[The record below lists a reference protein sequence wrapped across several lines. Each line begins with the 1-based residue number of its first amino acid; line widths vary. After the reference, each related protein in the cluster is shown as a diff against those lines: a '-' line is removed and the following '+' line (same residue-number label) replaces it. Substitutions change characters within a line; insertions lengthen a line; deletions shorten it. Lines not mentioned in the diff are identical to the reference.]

1 MTSFSPRPNRLTHA
15 LRFSLLCLL
24 PGTALAQQSVDT
36 TPKTL
41 DSIQV
46 TGTRIKKAELET
58 QVPVQVLT
66 REAIERT
73 GYSSVADVVQHLT
86 ASGASLSTKLNS
98 SGNFGFPPDG
108 GGVGAGAATVDLR
121 HLGPKRV
128 LVLVDGIR
136 WVNESSGSGVGSSV
150 DLNTIPLAIVDRIE
164 VLEDGASSIYGSDAI
179 AGVVNI
185 ITRKG
190 ADGGHV
196 EVQHGDYNLKGG
208 DTSSI
213 DLSFGGSSD
222 RAQWIVGASWFKQKE
237 IGSSEYKWATEPVPG
252 TGLANG
258 SSATPGGRTVFAPP
272 DGNNTYG
279 GLCPLGRDANDNPI
293 PGSATCNITLP
304 NGASFGGAAGFP
316 GDFIPFGTAN
326 RYNFAPNNLLLT
338 PNERKSVF
346 GQVRFEF
353 NANVSGWLRGLYS
366 ERESAN
372 QAAPEPIFLGT
383 DAGVYNDWAET
394 RLVISAN
401 NPYNPFGFDLTTM
414 GANPNLFL
422 LGRRPVEGGP
432 RRYEQD
438 VKTWYAAGGLD
449 GVFEVNQRTWNWD
462 INVMSS
468 ESKATQTNTG
478 SYNIKHINQAL
489 GDPAACAAIAG
500 CVPLNLFGGPGTIT
514 PEMLAWISPI
524 VRDRSK
530 NTLSLGSANIT
541 GELFDIWAGPLSFAA
556 GAEWRRYKGEYHPD
570 PITVAGEYNG
580 VPSGVTIGSYSVKEA
595 YVEFDVPLAREGF
608 WGKSLDLSIAGR
620 YSDYSTFGGT
630 GTGKIG
636 LRWQPAD
643 ELLLRMSFAQ
653 GFRAPSIGE
662 LYGTLSRFDATIVDP
677 CNNAASTT
685 PKCAADGVPPGYE
698 QANPQISVVTSGN
711 RDLEPEES
719 RSFMAGAVWSPS
731 WAEDSS
737 WASRL
742 DLGVTFYRH
751 TIDKAIQAPDAQA
764 IMDRCI
770 DTRDATACA
779 SYTRNDRG
787 QIIRFEDILANLGTI
802 NTSGWDFSAHW
813 LLPETGWGQLGFDWK
828 ATWVTRYELVNESGQ
843 AEPKGPGIEVNDSSI
858 PEWSSTLATNWDY
871 RNWNV
876 NWTMRYIDRLRESC
890 AGANGFA
897 ICTDSAADQ
906 HWLGA
911 TTYHDA
917 QVSWRTDAW
926 MKGVKVSVG
935 VNNVF
940 DKNPPICLSC
950 TLNGYDPGTYDL
962 PGRYTYARLSMD
974 F

>member
-1 MTSFSPRPNRLTHA
+1 M
-15 LRFSLLCLL
+15 
-24 PGTALAQQSVDT
+24 
-36 TPKTL
+36 
-41 DSIQV
+41 
-46 TGTRIKKAELET
+46 
-58 QVPVQVLT
+58 
-66 REAIERT
+66 
-73 GYSSVADVVQHLT
+73 VQHLT

-185 ITRKG
+185 ITKKG
-190 ADGGHV
+190 AEGGHV
-196 EVQHGDYNLKGG
+196 EVQYGDYNLKGG

-213 DLSFGGSSD
+213 DLSFGGSSE

-237 IGSSEYKWATEPVPG
+237 ISSREYEWATVPVPG

-258 SSATPGGRTVFAPP
+258 SSATPQGRLVFADPS
-272 DGNNTYG
+272 GNTY
-279 GLCPLGRDANDNPI
+279 
-293 PGSATCNITLP
+293 NITSNSGVTNP
-304 NGASFGGAAGFP
+304 VFDPSQTGCTRTDDYHCFT
-316 GDFIPFGTAN
+316 TAD

-353 NANVSGWLRGLYS
+353 TPNISGWFRGLYS

-372 QAAPEPIFLGT
+372 QAAPEPFFLGT
-383 DAGVYNDWAET
+383 DAGVYNEWAET
-394 RLVISAN
+394 KLVISAN

-422 LGRRPVEGGP
+422 IGRRPVEGGP

-462 INVMSS
+462 VNVMSS

-685 PKCAADGVPPGYE
+685 PKCVADGVPPGYE

-711 RDLEPEES
+711 RELEPEES

-737 WASRL
+737 WASKL

-770 DTRDATACA
+770 DSRDATACA

-787 QIIRFEDILANLGTI
+787 QIVRFEDILANLGTI
-802 NTSGWDFSAHW
+802 NTSGWDFNAHW

-828 ATWVTRYELVNESGQ
+828 ATWVTRYELINESGQ
-843 AEPKGPGIEVNDSSI
+843 AEPKGPGIEVSDSSI
-858 PEWSSTLATNWDY
+858 PEWSSTLTTNWDFH
-871 RNWNV
+871 NWNV

-897 ICTDSAADQ
+897 ICTDSVADQ

-917 QVSWRTDAW
+917 QISWRTDAW

-962 PGRYTYARLSMD
+962 PGRYTYAKLSMD

>member
-1 MTSFSPRPNRLTHA
+1 MNHRNSRRAMRVGMLPAGIAIA
-15 LRFSLLCLL
+15 LIPAFASAQKATTEAS
-24 PGTALAQQSVDT
+24 GTT
-36 TPKTL
+36 TL
-41 DSIQV
+41 DRLEV
-46 TGTRIKKAELET
+46 TGSRIRGADMET
-58 QVPVQVLT
+58 QQPIIT
-66 REAIERT
+66 IGREDIEKQGFT
-73 GYSSVADVVQHLT
+73 SVADVLQNLT
-86 ASGASLSTKLNS
+86 SAGSPAIARSEALASGENV
-98 SGNFGFPPDG
+98 G
-108 GGVGAGAATVDLR
+108 GYYVDIRNLGATR
-121 HLGPKRV
+121 T
-128 LVLVDGIR
+128 LVLVNGR
-136 WVNESSGSGVGSSV
+136 RLGATTGGYQ
-150 DLNTIPLAIVDRIE
+150 DLSQIPMSAIDRIE
-164 VLEDGASSIYGSDAI
+164 VLKDGASAIYGSDAI

-185 ITRKG
+185 ITKKG

-196 EVQHGDYNLKGG
+196 EVQYGDYNLKGG

-213 DLSFGGSSD
+213 DLSFGGSNE

-237 IGSSEYKWATEPVPG
+237 ISSREYEWATVPVPG

-258 SSATPGGRTVFAPP
+258 SSATPQGRLVFADPS
-272 DGNNTYG
+272 GNTY
-279 GLCPLGRDANDNPI
+279 
-293 PGSATCNITLP
+293 NITSNSGVTNP
-304 NGASFGGAAGFP
+304 VFDPSQTGCTRTDDYHCFT
-316 GDFIPFGTAN
+316 TAD

-353 NANVSGWLRGLYS
+353 TPNVSGWFRGLYS

-372 QAAPEPIFLGT
+372 QAAPEPFFLGT

-394 RLVISAN
+394 KLVISAN

-432 RRYEQD
+432 RRYEQE

-462 INVMSS
+462 VNVMSS

-541 GELFDIWAGPLSFAA
+541 GELFDIWAGPVSFAA

-570 PITVAGEYNG
+570 PITIAGEYNG

-595 YVEFDVPLAREGF
+595 YVELDVPLAREGF

-630 GTGKIG
+630 NTGKIG

-685 PKCAADGVPPGYE
+685 PKCVADGVPPGYE

-711 RDLEPEES
+711 RDLQPEES

-737 WASRL
+737 WASKL

-770 DTRDATACA
+770 DTRDAVACA

-787 QIIRFEDILANLGTI
+787 QIVRFEDILANLGTI
-802 NTSGWDFSAHW
+802 NTSGWDFNAHW

-828 ATWVTRYELVNESGQ
+828 ATWVTRYELINESGQ
-843 AEPKGPGIEVNDSSI
+843 PEPKGPGIEVSDSSI
-858 PEWSSTLATNWDY
+858 PEWSSTLTTNWDF

-897 ICTDSAADQ
+897 ICTDSVADQ

-962 PGRYTYARLSMD
+962 PGRYTYAKLSMD

>member
-1 MTSFSPRPNRLTHA
+1 MTLLPLRPRRLSCA
-15 LRFSLLCLL
+15 VRLSLLCLL
-24 PGTALAQQSVDT
+24 PGAAFAQQAPDS

-58 QVPVQVLT
+58 QVPVQVLS

-185 ITRKG
+185 ITKKG
-190 ADGGHV
+190 AEGGHI
-196 EVQHGDYNLKGG
+196 EVQYGDYNLKGG

-213 DLSFGGSSD
+213 DLSFGGSSE

-237 IGSSEYKWATEPVPG
+237 ISSKEYEWATVPVPG

-258 SSATPGGRTVFAPP
+258 SSATPQGRLVFADPS
-272 DGNNTYG
+272 GNTY
-279 GLCPLGRDANDNPI
+279 
-293 PGSATCNITLP
+293 NITSNTGVTNP
-304 NGASFGGAAGFP
+304 VFDPSQTGCTRTDDYHCFS
-316 GDFIPFGTAN
+316 TAD

-353 NANVSGWLRGLYS
+353 TPNVSGWFRGLYS

-372 QAAPEPIFLGT
+372 QAAPEPFFLGT
-383 DAGVYNDWAET
+383 DAGVYNEWAET
-394 RLVISAN
+394 KLVISAN

-449 GVFEVNQRTWNWD
+449 GIFEVNQRSWNWD

-478 SYNIKHINQAL
+478 SYNVKHINQAL

-570 PITVAGEYNG
+570 PITIAGEYNG
-580 VPSGVTIGSYSVKEA
+580 VPSGVTIGSYSVKEG

-685 PKCAADGVPPGYE
+685 PKCVADGVPPGYE
-698 QANPQISVVTSGN
+698 QANPQISVVTAGN

-737 WASRL
+737 WASKL

-751 TIDKAIQAPDAQA
+751 TIDKAIQAPDAQS

-770 DTRDATACA
+770 DTRDAFACA

-787 QIIRFEDILANLGTI
+787 QIVRFEDILANLGTI
-802 NTSGWDFSAHW
+802 NTSGWDFTAHW

-828 ATWVTRYELVNESGQ
+828 ATWVTRYELINESGQ
-843 AEPKGPGIEVNDSSI
+843 AEPKGPGIEVSDSAI
-858 PEWSSTLATNWDY
+858 PEWSSTFATNWDY
-871 RNWNV
+871 QNWNV

-897 ICTDSAADQ
+897 ICTDSVADQ
-906 HWLGA
+906 HWLGS

-917 QVSWRTDAW
+917 QISWRTDAW
-926 MKGVKVSVG
+926 MKGVKLSVG

>member
-1 MTSFSPRPNRLTHA
+1 MNYLHHRPLAVAVA
-15 LRFSLLCLL
+15 LCV
-24 PGTALAQQSVDT
+24 TALAPLGAAAQSAT
-36 TPKTL
+36 TDL
-41 DSIQV
+41 DRVEV
-46 TGTRIKKAELET
+46 TGTRIKRAEVEG
-58 QVPVQVLT
+58 QVPVQTLN
-66 REAIERT
+66 RADIERT
-73 GYSSVADVVQHLT
+73 GLT
-86 ASGASLSTKLNS
+86 SIGEVLQQLTGSGSALNAKFNS

-108 GGVGAGAATVDLR
+108 SGVGAGSAQVDLR
-121 HLGPKRV
+121 HLGAKRV

-136 WVNESSGSGVGSSV
+136 WVNESSASGVGSAT
-150 DLNTIPLAIVDRIE
+150 DLNTIPLAIVERIE
-164 VLEDGASSIYGSDAI
+164 VLEDGASSLYGSDAI

-185 ITRKG
+185 ITKKG

-196 EVQHGDYNLKGG
+196 EVQYGDYNLKGG

-213 DLSFGGSSD
+213 DLSFGGSSE

-237 IGSSEYKWATEPVPG
+237 ISSREYEWATVPVPG

-258 SSATPGGRTVFAPP
+258 SSATPQGRLVFADPS
-272 DGNNTYG
+272 GNTY
-279 GLCPLGRDANDNPI
+279 
-293 PGSATCNITLP
+293 NITSNTGITNP
-304 NGASFGGAAGFP
+304 VFDPSQTGCTRTDDYHCFT
-316 GDFIPFGTAN
+316 TAD

-353 NANVSGWLRGLYS
+353 TPNVSGWFRGLYS

-372 QAAPEPIFLGT
+372 QAASEPFFLGT
-383 DAGVYNDWAET
+383 DAGVYNEWAET
-394 RLVISAN
+394 KLVISAN

-414 GANPNLFL
+414 GPNPNLFL

-438 VKTWYAAGGLD
+438 VKTWYAAAGLD

-462 INVMSS
+462 INLMTS

-530 NTLSLGSANIT
+530 NTLSQGSANVT

-556 GAEWRRYKGEYHPD
+556 GAEWRRYKGEYYPD
-570 PITVAGEYNG
+570 PITIAGEYNG

-685 PKCAADGVPPGYE
+685 PKCVADGVPPGYE
-698 QANPQISVVTSGN
+698 QANPQISVVTAGN

-731 WAEDSS
+731 WAEDSG
-737 WASRL
+737 WASKL

-751 TIDKAIQAPDAQA
+751 TIDKAIQAPDAQS

-770 DTRDATACA
+770 DTRDAFACA

-787 QIIRFEDILANLGTI
+787 QIVRFEDILANLGTI
-802 NTSGWDFSAHW
+802 NTSGWDFTAHW

-828 ATWVTRYELVNESGQ
+828 ATWVTRYELINESGQ
-843 AEPKGPGIEVNDSSI
+843 PEPKGPGIEISDSAI
-858 PEWSSTLATNWDY
+858 PEWSSTFATNWDY
-871 RNWNV
+871 QNWNV

-897 ICTDSAADQ
+897 ICTDSVADQ
-906 HWLGA
+906 HWLGS

-917 QVSWRTDAW
+917 QISWRTDAW
-926 MKGVKVSVG
+926 MKGVKLSVG

>member
-1 MTSFSPRPNRLTHA
+1 MTLLPLRPRRLSCA
-15 LRFSLLCLL
+15 VRLSLLCLL
-24 PGTALAQQSVDT
+24 PGAAFAQQAPDSA
-36 TPKTL
+36 PKTL

-150 DLNTIPLAIVDRIE
+150 DLNTIPLAIVERIE

-185 ITRKG
+185 ITKKG
-190 ADGGHV
+190 AEGGHV
-196 EVQHGDYNLKGG
+196 EVQYGDYNLKGG

-213 DLSFGGSSD
+213 DLSFGGSSE

-237 IGSSEYKWATEPVPG
+237 ISSKEYEWATVPVPG

-258 SSATPGGRTVFAPP
+258 SSATPQGRLVFADPS
-272 DGNNTYG
+272 GNTY
-279 GLCPLGRDANDNPI
+279 
-293 PGSATCNITLP
+293 NITSNSGVTNP
-304 NGASFGGAAGFP
+304 VFDPSQTGCTRT
-316 GDFIPFGTAN
+316 DDYHCFGTPD

-353 NANVSGWLRGLYS
+353 TPNVSGWFRGLYS

-372 QAAPEPIFLGT
+372 QAAPEPFFLGT

-394 RLVISAN
+394 KLVISAN

-462 INVMSS
+462 VNVMSS

-478 SYNIKHINQAL
+478 SYNVKHINQAL

-500 CVPLNLFGGPGTIT
+500 CVPLNIFGGPGTIT

-685 PKCAADGVPPGYE
+685 PKCVADGVPPGYE
-698 QANPQISVVTSGN
+698 QANPQISVVTAGN
-711 RDLEPEES
+711 RKLEPEES

-737 WASRL
+737 WASKL

-751 TIDKAIQAPDAQA
+751 TIDKAIQAPDAQS

-770 DTRDATACA
+770 DSRDAFACA

-787 QIIRFEDILANLGTI
+787 QIVRFEDILANLGTI
-802 NTSGWDFSAHW
+802 NTSGWDFNAHW

-828 ATWVTRYELVNESGQ
+828 ATWVTRYELINESGQ
-843 AEPKGPGIEVNDSSI
+843 PEPKGPGIEVSDSAI
-858 PEWSSTLATNWDY
+858 PEWSSTFTTNWDY
-871 RNWNV
+871 QNWNV

-897 ICTDSAADQ
+897 ICTDSVADQ

-917 QVSWRTDAW
+917 QISWRTDAW
-926 MKGVKVSVG
+926 MKGVKLAVG

-962 PGRYTYARLSMD
+962 PGRYTYAKLSLD

>member
-1 MTSFSPRPNRLTHA
+1 MTLLPLRPRRLSCA
-15 LRFSLLCLL
+15 VRLSLLCLL
-24 PGTALAQQSVDT
+24 PTVAFAQQATDS

-185 ITRKG
+185 ITKKG

-196 EVQHGDYNLKGG
+196 EVQYGDYNLKGG

-213 DLSFGGSSD
+213 DLSFGGSSE

-237 IGSSEYKWATEPVPG
+237 ISSREYEWATVPVPG

-258 SSATPGGRTVFAPP
+258 SSATPQGRLVFADPS
-272 DGNNTYG
+272 GNTY
-279 GLCPLGRDANDNPI
+279 
-293 PGSATCNITLP
+293 NITSNSGVTNP
-304 NGASFGGAAGFP
+304 VFDPSQTGCTRTDDYHCFT
-316 GDFIPFGTAN
+316 TAD

-353 NANVSGWLRGLYS
+353 TPNVSGWFRGLYS

-372 QAAPEPIFLGT
+372 QAAPEPFFLGT

-394 RLVISAN
+394 KLVISAN

-462 INVMSS
+462 VNVMSS

-478 SYNIKHINQAL
+478 SYNVKHINQAL

-541 GELFDIWAGPLSFAA
+541 GELFDIWAGPVSFAA

-570 PITVAGEYNG
+570 PITIAGEYNG

-595 YVEFDVPLAREGF
+595 YVELDVPLAREGF

-630 GTGKIG
+630 NTGKIG

-685 PKCAADGVPPGYE
+685 PKCVADGVPPGYE

-711 RDLEPEES
+711 RDLQPEES

-737 WASRL
+737 WASKL

-770 DTRDATACA
+770 DTRDAVACA

-787 QIIRFEDILANLGTI
+787 QIVRFEDILANLGTI
-802 NTSGWDFSAHW
+802 NTSGWDFNAHW

-828 ATWVTRYELVNESGQ
+828 ATWVTRYELINESGQ
-843 AEPKGPGIEVNDSSI
+843 PEPKGPGIEVSDSSI
-858 PEWSSTLATNWDY
+858 PEWSSTLATNWDF

-897 ICTDSAADQ
+897 ICTDSVADQ

-940 DKNPPICLSC
+940 DKNPPVCLSC

-962 PGRYTYARLSMD
+962 PGRYTYAKLSMD

>member
-1 MTSFSPRPNRLTHA
+1 MTLLPLRPRRLSCA
-15 LRFSLLCLL
+15 VRLSLLCLL
-24 PGTALAQQSVDT
+24 PGAAFAQQAPDT
-36 TPKTL
+36 APKTL

-66 REAIERT
+66 RESIERT

-185 ITRKG
+185 ITKKG
-190 ADGGHV
+190 AEGGHV
-196 EVQHGDYNLKGG
+196 EVQYGDYNLKGG

-213 DLSFGGSSD
+213 DLSFGGSSE

-237 IGSSEYKWATEPVPG
+237 ISSREYEWATVPVPG

-258 SSATPGGRTVFAPP
+258 SSATPQGRLVFADPS
-272 DGNNTYG
+272 GNTY
-279 GLCPLGRDANDNPI
+279 
-293 PGSATCNITLP
+293 NITSNSGVTNP
-304 NGASFGGAAGFP
+304 VFDPSQTGCTRTDDYHCFT
-316 GDFIPFGTAN
+316 TAD

-353 NANVSGWLRGLYS
+353 TPNISGWFRGLYS

-372 QAAPEPIFLGT
+372 QAAPEPFFLGT

-394 RLVISAN
+394 KLVISAN

-422 LGRRPVEGGP
+422 IGRRPVEGGP

-462 INVMSS
+462 VNVMSS
-468 ESKATQTNTG
+468 QSKATQTNTG

-685 PKCAADGVPPGYE
+685 PKCVADGVPPGYE

-711 RDLEPEES
+711 RELEPEES

-737 WASRL
+737 WASKL

-770 DTRDATACA
+770 DSRDATACA

-787 QIIRFEDILANLGTI
+787 QIVRFEDILANLGTI
-802 NTSGWDFSAHW
+802 NTSGWDFNAHW

-828 ATWVTRYELVNESGQ
+828 ATWVTRYELINESGQ
-843 AEPKGPGIEVNDSSI
+843 AEPKGPGIEVSDSSI
-858 PEWSSTLATNWDY
+858 PEWSSTLTTNWDFH
-871 RNWNV
+871 NWNV

-897 ICTDSAADQ
+897 ICTDSVADQ

-917 QVSWRTDAW
+917 QISWRTDAW

-962 PGRYTYARLSMD
+962 PGRYTYAKLSMD

>member
-1 MTSFSPRPNRLTHA
+1 MTSLSLHPHRLTRA
-15 LRFSLLCLL
+15 IQLSLLCLL
-24 PGTALAQQSVDT
+24 PAVATAQEST
-36 TPKTL
+36 TARTL
-41 DSIQV
+41 DTIQV

-66 REAIERT
+66 RETIDRT
-73 GYSSVADVVQHLT
+73 GYTSVADVVQHLT

-136 WVNESSGSGVGSSV
+136 WVNESSGSGVGASV
-150 DLNTIPLAIVDRIE
+150 DLNTIPLALVERIE

-185 ITRKG
+185 ITRKNVE
-190 ADGGHV
+190 GGRV
-196 EVQHGDYNLKGG
+196 EVQYGDYNLKGG
-208 DTSSI
+208 GTTGVDF
-213 DLSFGGSSD
+213 SFGRSGD
-222 RAQWIVGASWFKQKE
+222 RAQWVVGASYFKQKE
-237 IGSSEYKWATEPVPG
+237 ISSAEYQWAREPVPG

-258 SSATPGGRTVFAPP
+258 SSATPQGRLVFADP
-272 DGNNTYG
+272 GGNTYSITSNTG
-279 GLCPLGRDANDNPI
+279 VTNPRFD
-293 PGSATCNITLP
+293 PTQTGCVRTDDYHCFATP
-304 NGASFGGAAGFP
+304 DRF
-316 GDFIPFGTAN
+316 
-326 RYNFAPNNLLLT
+326 NFAPYNLLLT

-346 GQVRFEF
+346 GQVRFDF
-353 NANVSGWLRGLYS
+353 TPAVSGWFRGLYS
-366 ERESAN
+366 ERTSAN

-383 DAGVYNDWAET
+383 DAGVYNAWAET
-394 RLVISAN
+394 RLVIPAN
-401 NPYNPFGFDLTTM
+401 QRYNPFGFDLTTI
-414 GANPNLFL
+414 GPDANLFL
-422 LGRRPVEGGP
+422 IGRRPVEGGP

-449 GVFEVNQRTWNWD
+449 GSFEVNSRPWSWD
-462 INVMSS
+462 INAMSS
-468 ESKATQTNTG
+468 QSKATQTNTG
-478 SYNIKHINQAL
+478 SYNVKHINQAL
-489 GDPAACAAIAG
+489 GDPAACAAISG
-500 CVPLNLFGGPGTIT
+500 CVPLNIFGGPGTIT
-514 PEMLAWISPI
+514 ADMLAWISPV

-530 NTLSLGSANIT
+530 NTLSQASANIT
-541 GELFDIWAGPLSFAA
+541 GELADLWAGPLSFAA
-556 GAEWRRYKGEYHPD
+556 GAEWRRYKGEYYPD

-580 VPSGVTIGSYSVKEA
+580 VPSGITIGSYSVKEA
-595 YVEFDVPLAREGF
+595 YAEFDVPLARGGF
-608 WGKSLDLSIAGR
+608 WGKSVDLSVAGR

-662 LYGTLSRFDATIVDP
+662 LYGTLSRFDATLVDP

-685 PKCAADGVPPGYE
+685 PKCVADGVPPGYE
-698 QANPQISVVTSGN
+698 QVNPQISVVTSGN
-711 RDLEPEES
+711 RDLQPEKS
-719 RSFMAGAVWSPS
+719 RSFMAGAVWSPG
-731 WAEDSS
+731 WAEGSG
-737 WASRL
+737 WASKL

-751 TIDKAIQAPDAQA
+751 TIDGAIQAPDAQA
-764 IMDRCI
+764 ILNRCI
-770 DTRDATACA
+770 DSRDAVACA
-779 SYTRNDRG
+779 SYTRNERG
-787 QIIRFEDILANLGTI
+787 QIVRFEDILANLGTI

-813 LLPETGWGQLGFDWK
+813 LLPETGWGQLGLDWK

-843 AEPKGPGIEVNDSSI
+843 AEPRRPGVEVNDSSI
-858 PEWSSTLATNWDY
+858 PEWTSNLTANWDY
-871 RNWNV
+871 RNWNAS
-876 NWTMRYIDRLRESC
+876 WSLRYVDRLRESC
-890 AGANGFA
+890 AGANGFP
-897 ICTDSAADQ
+897 ICTDSAADL

-911 TTYHDA
+911 TTLHDA
-917 QVSWRTDAW
+917 QVSWRTNAW
-926 MKGVKVSVG
+926 MKGLKITVG

-962 PGRYTYARLSMD
+962 PGRYSYARLSLD

>member
-1 MTSFSPRPNRLTHA
+1 MKLSSLRTQRLAHA
-15 LRFSLLCLL
+15 VRLSLLLL
-24 PGTALAQQSVDT
+24 PATAAAQDAT
-36 TPKTL
+36 ENARTL
-41 DSIQV
+41 DTIQV

-58 QVPVQVLT
+58 QVPVQVLS

-73 GYSSVADVVQHLT
+73 GYTSVADVVQHLT

-128 LVLVDGIR
+128 LGLVDGIR

-150 DLNTIPLAIVDRIE
+150 DLNTIPLALVDRIE

-185 ITRKG
+185 ITKKG
-190 ADGGHV
+190 ADDGHV
-196 EVQHGDYNLKGG
+196 EVQYGDYNLKGG
-208 DTSSI
+208 GTTGVDF
-213 DLSFGGSSD
+213 SFGKSGE
-222 RAQWIVGASWFKQKE
+222 RAQWIVGGSWFKQKE
-237 IGSSEYKWATEPVPG
+237 IGSNEYKWAREPVPG

-258 SSATPGGRTVFAPP
+258 SSATPQGRLVFADPS
-272 DGNNTYG
+272 GNVF
-279 GLCPLGRDANDNPI
+279 
-293 PGSATCNITLP
+293 NITSNTGVTSP
-304 NGASFGGAAGFP
+304 QFDPSQTGCART
-316 GDFIPFGTAN
+316 DDYHCFGTPD
-326 RYNFAPNNLLLT
+326 RFNFAPYNLLLT

-353 NANVSGWLRGLYS
+353 TPAVSGWFRGLYS

-372 QAAPEPIFLGT
+372 QAAPEPFFLGT
-383 DAGVYNDWAET
+383 DAGVYNDWAEKN
-394 RLVISAN
+394 LVISAN

-422 LGRRPVEGGP
+422 IGRRPVEGGP

-462 INVMSS
+462 VNVMSS

-685 PKCAADGVPPGYE
+685 PKCVADGVPPGYE

-711 RDLEPEES
+711 RELEPEES

-737 WASRL
+737 WASKL

-770 DTRDATACA
+770 DSRDATACA

-787 QIIRFEDILANLGTI
+787 QIVRFEDILANLGTI
-802 NTSGWDFSAHW
+802 NTSGWDFNAHW

-828 ATWVTRYELVNESGQ
+828 ATWVTRYELINESGQ
-843 AEPKGPGIEVNDSSI
+843 AEPKGPGIEVSDSSI
-858 PEWSSTLATNWDY
+858 PEWSSTLTTNWDFH
-871 RNWNV
+871 NWNV

-897 ICTDSAADQ
+897 ICTDSVADQ

-917 QVSWRTDAW
+917 QISWRTDAW

-962 PGRYTYARLSMD
+962 PGRYTYAKLSMD

>member
-1 MTSFSPRPNRLTHA
+1 MTSLSPRPTRLSRA
-15 LRFSLLCLL
+15 LQLSLLCLV
-24 PGTALAQQSVDT
+24 PGTALAQQAADT
-36 TPKTL
+36 APTTL

-66 REAIERT
+66 REAIDRT

-185 ITRKG
+185 ITKKG

-196 EVQHGDYNLKGG
+196 EVQYGDYNLKGG

-213 DLSFGGSSD
+213 DLSFGGSSE

-237 IGSSEYKWATEPVPG
+237 ISSREYEWATVPVPG

-258 SSATPGGRTVFAPP
+258 SSATPQGRLVFADPS
-272 DGNNTYG
+272 GNTY
-279 GLCPLGRDANDNPI
+279 
-293 PGSATCNITLP
+293 NITSNTGVTNP
-304 NGASFGGAAGFP
+304 VFDSSQTGCTRTDDYHCFT
-316 GDFIPFGTAN
+316 TAD

-353 NANVSGWLRGLYS
+353 TPNVSGWFRGLYS

-372 QAAPEPIFLGT
+372 QAAPEPFFLGT
-383 DAGVYNDWAET
+383 DAGVYNEWAET
-394 RLVISAN
+394 KLVISAN

-414 GANPNLFL
+414 GPNPNLFL

-438 VKTWYAAGGLD
+438 VKTWYAAAGLD

-462 INVMSS
+462 INLMTS

-530 NTLSLGSANIT
+530 NTLSQGSANVT

-556 GAEWRRYKGEYHPD
+556 GAEWRRYKGEYYPD
-570 PITVAGEYNG
+570 PITIAGEYNG

-685 PKCAADGVPPGYE
+685 PKCVADGVPPGYE
-698 QANPQISVVTSGN
+698 QANPQISVVTAGN

-737 WASRL
+737 WASKL

-751 TIDKAIQAPDAQA
+751 TIDKAIQAPDAQS

-770 DTRDATACA
+770 DTRDAFACA

-787 QIIRFEDILANLGTI
+787 QIVRFEDILANLGTI
-802 NTSGWDFSAHW
+802 NTSGWDFTAHW

-828 ATWVTRYELVNESGQ
+828 ATWVTRYELINESGQ
-843 AEPKGPGIEVNDSSI
+843 PEPKGPGIEISDSAI
-858 PEWSSTLATNWDY
+858 PEWSSTFATNWDY
-871 RNWNV
+871 QNWNV

-897 ICTDSAADQ
+897 ICTDSVADQ
-906 HWLGA
+906 HWLGS

-917 QVSWRTDAW
+917 QISWRTDAW
-926 MKGVKVSVG
+926 MKGVKLSVG

>member
-1 MTSFSPRPNRLTHA
+1 MTLLPLRPRRLSCA
-15 LRFSLLCLL
+15 VRLSLLCLL
-24 PGTALAQQSVDT
+24 PGAAFAQQVPES
-36 TPKTL
+36 TPQTL

-58 QVPVQVLT
+58 QVPVQVLS

-185 ITRKG
+185 ITKKG
-190 ADGGHV
+190 AEGGHV
-196 EVQHGDYNLKGG
+196 EVQYGDYNLKGG

-213 DLSFGGSSD
+213 DLSFGGSSE
-222 RAQWIVGASWFKQKE
+222 RTQWIVGASWFKQKE
-237 IGSSEYKWATEPVPG
+237 ISSREYEWATVPVPG

-258 SSATPGGRTVFAPP
+258 SSATPQGRLVFADPS
-272 DGNNTYG
+272 GNTY
-279 GLCPLGRDANDNPI
+279 
-293 PGSATCNITLP
+293 NITSNTGVTKP
-304 NGASFGGAAGFP
+304 VFDPSQTGCTRTDDYHCFT
-316 GDFIPFGTAN
+316 TAD

-353 NANVSGWLRGLYS
+353 TPNVSGWFRGLYS

-372 QAAPEPIFLGT
+372 QAAPEPFFLGT
-383 DAGVYNDWAET
+383 DAGVYNEWAET
-394 RLVISAN
+394 KLVISAN

-449 GVFEVNQRTWNWD
+449 GIFEVNQRSWNWD

-478 SYNIKHINQAL
+478 SYNVKHINQAL

-500 CVPLNLFGGPGTIT
+500 CVPLDIFGGPGTIT
-514 PEMLAWISPI
+514 PQMLAWISPI

-570 PITVAGEYNG
+570 PITIAGEYNG
-580 VPSGVTIGSYSVKEA
+580 VPSGVTIGSYSVKEG

-685 PKCAADGVPPGYE
+685 PKCVADGVPPGYE
-698 QANPQISVVTSGN
+698 QANPQISVVTAGN
-711 RDLEPEES
+711 RELEPEES

-737 WASRL
+737 WASKL

-751 TIDKAIQAPDAQA
+751 TIDKAIQAPDAQS

-770 DTRDATACA
+770 DTRDAFACA

-787 QIIRFEDILANLGTI
+787 QIVRFEDILANLGTI
-802 NTSGWDFSAHW
+802 NTSGWDFTAHW

-828 ATWVTRYELVNESGQ
+828 ATWVTRYELINESGQ
-843 AEPKGPGIEVNDSSI
+843 AEPKGPGIEVSDSAI
-858 PEWSSTLATNWDY
+858 PEWSSTFATNWDY

-897 ICTDSAADQ
+897 ICTDSVADQ
-906 HWLGA
+906 HWLGS

-917 QVSWRTDAW
+917 QISWRTDAW
-926 MKGVKVSVG
+926 MKGVKLSVG

>member
-1 MTSFSPRPNRLTHA
+1 MTLLPLRPRRLSCA
-15 LRFSLLCLL
+15 VRLSLLCLL
-24 PGTALAQQSVDT
+24 PGAAFAQQAPDT
-36 TPKTL
+36 APKTL

-66 REAIERT
+66 RESIERT

-185 ITRKG
+185 ITKKG
-190 ADGGHV
+190 AEGGHV
-196 EVQHGDYNLKGG
+196 EVQYGDYNLKGG

-213 DLSFGGSSD
+213 DLSFGGSSE

-237 IGSSEYKWATEPVPG
+237 ISSREYEWATVPVPG

-258 SSATPGGRTVFAPP
+258 SSATPQGRLVFADPS
-272 DGNNTYG
+272 GNTY
-279 GLCPLGRDANDNPI
+279 
-293 PGSATCNITLP
+293 NITSNSGVTNP
-304 NGASFGGAAGFP
+304 VFDPSQTGCTRTDDYHCFT
-316 GDFIPFGTAN
+316 TAD

-353 NANVSGWLRGLYS
+353 TPNISGWFRGLYS

-372 QAAPEPIFLGT
+372 QAAPEPFFLGT
-383 DAGVYNDWAET
+383 DAGVYNEWAET
-394 RLVISAN
+394 KLVISAN

-422 LGRRPVEGGP
+422 IGRRPVEGGP

-462 INVMSS
+462 VNVMSS

-685 PKCAADGVPPGYE
+685 PKCVADGVPPGYE

-711 RDLEPEES
+711 RELEPEES

-737 WASRL
+737 WASKL

-770 DTRDATACA
+770 DSRDATACA

-787 QIIRFEDILANLGTI
+787 QIVRFEDILANLGTI
-802 NTSGWDFSAHW
+802 NTSGWDFNAHW

-828 ATWVTRYELVNESGQ
+828 ATWVTRYELINESGQ
-843 AEPKGPGIEVNDSSI
+843 PEPKGPGIEVSDSSI
-858 PEWSSTLATNWDY
+858 PEWSSTLTTNWDFH
-871 RNWNV
+871 NWNV

-897 ICTDSAADQ
+897 ICTDSVADQ

-917 QVSWRTDAW
+917 QISWRTDAW

-962 PGRYTYARLSMD
+962 PGRYTYAKLSMD

>member
-1 MTSFSPRPNRLTHA
+1 MTSLSPRPTRLSRA
-15 LRFSLLCLL
+15 LQLSLLCLV
-24 PGTALAQQSVDT
+24 PGTALAQQAADT
-36 TPKTL
+36 APTTL

-66 REAIERT
+66 REAIDRT

-185 ITRKG
+185 ITKKG

-196 EVQHGDYNLKGG
+196 EVQYGDYNLKGG

-213 DLSFGGSSD
+213 DLSFGGSSE

-237 IGSSEYKWATEPVPG
+237 ISSREYEWATVPVPG

-258 SSATPGGRTVFAPP
+258 SSATPQGRLVFADPS
-272 DGNNTYG
+272 GNTY
-279 GLCPLGRDANDNPI
+279 
-293 PGSATCNITLP
+293 NITSNTGVTNP
-304 NGASFGGAAGFP
+304 VFDPSQTGCTRTDDYHCFT
-316 GDFIPFGTAN
+316 TAD

-353 NANVSGWLRGLYS
+353 TPNVSGWFRGLYS

-372 QAAPEPIFLGT
+372 QAAPEPFFLGT
-383 DAGVYNDWAET
+383 DAGVYNEWAET
-394 RLVISAN
+394 KLVISAN

-414 GANPNLFL
+414 GPNPNLFL

-438 VKTWYAAGGLD
+438 VKTWYAAAGLD

-462 INVMSS
+462 INLMTS

-530 NTLSLGSANIT
+530 NTLSQGSANVT

-556 GAEWRRYKGEYHPD
+556 GAEWRRYKGEYYPD
-570 PITVAGEYNG
+570 PITIAGEYNG

-685 PKCAADGVPPGYE
+685 PKCVADGVPPGYE
-698 QANPQISVVTSGN
+698 QANPQISVVTAGN

-731 WAEDSS
+731 WAEDSG
-737 WASRL
+737 WASKL

-751 TIDKAIQAPDAQA
+751 TIDKAIQAPDAQS

-770 DTRDATACA
+770 DTRDAFACA

-787 QIIRFEDILANLGTI
+787 QIVRFEDILANLGTI
-802 NTSGWDFSAHW
+802 NTSGWDFTAHW

-828 ATWVTRYELVNESGQ
+828 ATWVTRYELINESGQ
-843 AEPKGPGIEVNDSSI
+843 PEPKGPGIEISDSAI
-858 PEWSSTLATNWDY
+858 PEWSSTFATNWDY
-871 RNWNV
+871 QNWNV

-897 ICTDSAADQ
+897 ICTDSVADQ
-906 HWLGA
+906 HWLGS

-917 QVSWRTDAW
+917 QISWRTDAW
-926 MKGVKVSVG
+926 MKGVKLSVG

>member
-1 MTSFSPRPNRLTHA
+1 MTLLPLRPRRLSCA
-15 LRFSLLCLL
+15 VRLSLLCLL
-24 PGTALAQQSVDT
+24 PGAAFAQQAPDS

-58 QVPVQVLT
+58 QVPVQVLS

-185 ITRKG
+185 ITKKG
-190 ADGGHV
+190 AEGGHV
-196 EVQHGDYNLKGG
+196 EVQYGDYNLKGG

-213 DLSFGGSSD
+213 DLSFGGSSE

-237 IGSSEYKWATEPVPG
+237 ISSREYEWATVPVPG

-258 SSATPGGRTVFAPP
+258 SSATPQGRLVFADPS
-272 DGNNTYG
+272 GNTY
-279 GLCPLGRDANDNPI
+279 
-293 PGSATCNITLP
+293 NITSNTGVTNP
-304 NGASFGGAAGFP
+304 VFDPSQTGCTRTDDYHCFS
-316 GDFIPFGTAN
+316 TAD

-353 NANVSGWLRGLYS
+353 TPNVSGWFRGLYS

-372 QAAPEPIFLGT
+372 QAAPEPFFLGT
-383 DAGVYNDWAET
+383 DAGVYNEWAET
-394 RLVISAN
+394 KLVISAN
-401 NPYNPFGFDLTTM
+401 NPYNPFGFDLTTV

-449 GVFEVNQRTWNWD
+449 GIFEVNQRSWNWD

-478 SYNIKHINQAL
+478 SYNVKHINQAL

-570 PITVAGEYNG
+570 PITIAGEYNG
-580 VPSGVTIGSYSVKEA
+580 VPSGVTIGSYSVKEG

-685 PKCAADGVPPGYE
+685 PKCVADGVPPGYE
-698 QANPQISVVTSGN
+698 QANPQISVVTAGN

-737 WASRL
+737 WASKL

-751 TIDKAIQAPDAQA
+751 TIDKAIQAPDAQS

-770 DTRDATACA
+770 DTRDAFACA

-787 QIIRFEDILANLGTI
+787 QIVRFEDILANLGTI
-802 NTSGWDFSAHW
+802 NTSGWDFTAHW

-828 ATWVTRYELVNESGQ
+828 ATWVTRYELINESGQ
-843 AEPKGPGIEVNDSSI
+843 AEPKGPGIEVSDSAI
-858 PEWSSTLATNWDY
+858 PEWSSTFATNWDY
-871 RNWNV
+871 QNWNV

-897 ICTDSAADQ
+897 ICTDSVADQ
-906 HWLGA
+906 HWLGS

-917 QVSWRTDAW
+917 QISWRTDAW
-926 MKGVKVSVG
+926 MKGVKLSVG

>member
-1 MTSFSPRPNRLTHA
+1 MTLLPLRPRRLSCA
-15 LRFSLLCLL
+15 VRLSLLCLL
-24 PGTALAQQSVDT
+24 PGAAFAQQAPDT
-36 TPKTL
+36 APKTL

-66 REAIERT
+66 RESIERT

-185 ITRKG
+185 ITKKG
-190 ADGGHV
+190 AEGGHV
-196 EVQHGDYNLKGG
+196 EVQYGDYNLKGG

-213 DLSFGGSSD
+213 DLSFGGSSE

-237 IGSSEYKWATEPVPG
+237 ISSREYEWATVPVPG

-258 SSATPGGRTVFAPP
+258 SSATPQGRLVFADPS
-272 DGNNTYG
+272 GNTY
-279 GLCPLGRDANDNPI
+279 
-293 PGSATCNITLP
+293 NITSNSGVTNP
-304 NGASFGGAAGFP
+304 VFDPSQTGCTRTDDYHCFT
-316 GDFIPFGTAN
+316 TAD

-353 NANVSGWLRGLYS
+353 TPNISGWFRGLYS

-372 QAAPEPIFLGT
+372 QAAPEPFFLGT

-394 RLVISAN
+394 KLVISAN

-422 LGRRPVEGGP
+422 IGRRPVEGGP

-462 INVMSS
+462 VNVMSS

-685 PKCAADGVPPGYE
+685 PKCVADGVPPGYE

-711 RDLEPEES
+711 RELEPEES

-737 WASRL
+737 WASKL

-770 DTRDATACA
+770 DSRDATACA

-787 QIIRFEDILANLGTI
+787 QIVRFEDILANLGTI
-802 NTSGWDFSAHW
+802 NTSGWDFNAHW

-828 ATWVTRYELVNESGQ
+828 ATWVTRYELINESGQ
-843 AEPKGPGIEVNDSSI
+843 AEPKGPGIEVSDSSI
-858 PEWSSTLATNWDY
+858 PEWSSTLTTNWDFH
-871 RNWNV
+871 NWNV

-897 ICTDSAADQ
+897 ICTDSVADQ

-917 QVSWRTDAW
+917 QISWRTDAW

-962 PGRYTYARLSMD
+962 PGRYTYAKLSMD

>member
-1 MTSFSPRPNRLTHA
+1 MTLLPLRPRRLSCA
-15 LRFSLLCLL
+15 VRLSLLCLL
-24 PGTALAQQSVDT
+24 PGAAFAQQAPDS

-58 QVPVQVLT
+58 QVPVQVLS

-185 ITRKG
+185 ITKKG
-190 ADGGHV
+190 AEGGHV
-196 EVQHGDYNLKGG
+196 EVQYGDYNLKGG

-213 DLSFGGSSD
+213 DLSFGGSSE

-237 IGSSEYKWATEPVPG
+237 ISSKEYEWATVPVPG

-258 SSATPGGRTVFAPP
+258 SSATPQGRLVFADPS
-272 DGNNTYG
+272 GNTY
-279 GLCPLGRDANDNPI
+279 
-293 PGSATCNITLP
+293 NITSNTGVTNP
-304 NGASFGGAAGFP
+304 VFDPSQTGCTRTDDYHCFS
-316 GDFIPFGTAN
+316 TAD

-353 NANVSGWLRGLYS
+353 TPNVSGWFRGLYS

-372 QAAPEPIFLGT
+372 QAAPEPFFLGT
-383 DAGVYNDWAET
+383 DAGVYNEWAET
-394 RLVISAN
+394 KLVISAN

-449 GVFEVNQRTWNWD
+449 GIFEVNQRSWNWD

-478 SYNIKHINQAL
+478 SYNVKHINQAL

-570 PITVAGEYNG
+570 PITIAGEYNG
-580 VPSGVTIGSYSVKEA
+580 VPSGVTIGSYSVKEG

-685 PKCAADGVPPGYE
+685 PKCVADGVPPGYE
-698 QANPQISVVTSGN
+698 QANPQISVVTAGN

-737 WASRL
+737 WASKL

-751 TIDKAIQAPDAQA
+751 TIDKAIQAPDAQS

-770 DTRDATACA
+770 DTRDAFACA

-787 QIIRFEDILANLGTI
+787 QIVRFEDILANLGTI
-802 NTSGWDFSAHW
+802 NTSGWDFTAHW

-828 ATWVTRYELVNESGQ
+828 ATWVTRYELINESGQ
-843 AEPKGPGIEVNDSSI
+843 AEPKGPGIEVSDSAI
-858 PEWSSTLATNWDY
+858 PEWSSTFATNWDY
-871 RNWNV
+871 QNWNV

-897 ICTDSAADQ
+897 ICTDSVADQ
-906 HWLGA
+906 HWLGS

-917 QVSWRTDAW
+917 QISWRTDAW
-926 MKGVKVSVG
+926 MKGVKLSVG

>member
-1 MTSFSPRPNRLTHA
+1 MTSLPLRTHRLTLA
-15 LRFSLLCLL
+15 VQISLLCFL
-24 PGTALAQQSVDT
+24 PAVASAQAT
-36 TPKTL
+36 TEGSARTL
-41 DSIQV
+41 DTVQV
-46 TGTRIKKAELET
+46 TGSRIKKAELET

-66 REAIERT
+66 REAIDRT
-73 GYSSVADVVQHLT
+73 GYTSVADVVQHLT

-121 HLGPKRV
+121 HLGSKRV

-150 DLNTIPLAIVDRIE
+150 DLNTIPLALVERIE

-185 ITRKG
+185 ITKKG
-190 ADGGHV
+190 ADGGHI
-196 EVQHGDYNLKGG
+196 EVQYGDYNLKGG
-208 DTSSI
+208 DTTSV
-213 DLSFGGSSD
+213 DMSFGKSGE

-237 IGSSEYKWATEPVPG
+237 ISSREYKWAMEPVPG

-258 SSATPGGRTVFAPP
+258 SSATPQGRLVFADPSGKTYNITSNTGITSP
-272 DGNNTYG
+272 VFDPSQAACSDGNVGPRTDDYH
-279 GLCPLGRDANDNPI
+279 C
-293 PGSATCNITLP
+293 
-304 NGASFGGAAGFP
+304 
-316 GDFIPFGTAN
+316 FGTPD

-353 NANVSGWLRGLYS
+353 TPNVSGWFRGLYS

-372 QAAPEPIFLGT
+372 QAAPEPFFLGT

-394 RLVISAN
+394 KLVISAN

-414 GANPNLFL
+414 GSDPNLFL
-422 LGRRPVEGGP
+422 IGRRPVEGGP
-432 RRYEQD
+432 RRYEQE
-438 VKTWYAAGGLD
+438 VKTWYAAAGLD
-449 GVFEVNQRTWNWD
+449 GAFEVNQRTWNWD
-462 INVMSS
+462 INAMTS

-500 CVPLNLFGGPGTIT
+500 CVPLNIFGGPGTIT
-514 PEMLAWISPI
+514 PEMLAWISPL

-530 NTLSLGSANIT
+530 NTLSQASANIT
-541 GELFDIWAGPLSFAA
+541 GELFDMWAGPLSFAA
-556 GAEWRRYKGEYHPD
+556 GGEWRRYKGEYHPD
-570 PITVAGEYNG
+570 PITIAGEYNG
-580 VPSGVTIGSYSVKEA
+580 VPSGVTVGSYSVKEA
-595 YVEFDVPLAREGF
+595 YAEFDIPLARGGF
-608 WGKSLDLSIAGR
+608 WGKSLDMSIAGR

-630 GTGKIG
+630 STGKIG

-643 ELLLRMSFAQ
+643 ELLLRMSYAE

-662 LYGTLSRFDATIVDP
+662 LYGTLSRFDATLVDP

-685 PKCAADGVPPGYE
+685 PKCVADGVPPGYE
-698 QANPQISVVTSGN
+698 QANPQISVVTAGN

-719 RSFMAGAVWSPS
+719 RSFMAGFVWSPG
-731 WAEDSS
+731 WAVDSS
-737 WASRL
+737 WASKL

-751 TIDKAIQAPDAQA
+751 TIDGAIQAPDAQS

-787 QIIRFEDILANLGTI
+787 QITRFEDILANLGTI
-802 NTSGWDFSAHW
+802 NTSGWDFTAHW

-828 ATWVTRYELVNESGQ
+828 STWVTRYELINESGQ
-843 AEPKGPGIEVNDSSI
+843 TEPKEPGVEVNDSAI
-858 PEWSSTLATNWDY
+858 PEWTSTLTTNWDF
-871 RNWNV
+871 RNWNA
-876 NWTMRYIDRLRESC
+876 NWTMRYIDRLKERC
-890 AGANGFA
+890 AGARDFA
-897 ICTDSAADQ
+897 ICTDSVANA

-926 MKGVKVSVG
+926 MKGVKVTVG

-962 PGRYTYARLSMD
+962 PGRYTYAKLSMD

>member
-1 MTSFSPRPNRLTHA
+1 MTLLPLRPRRLSCA
-15 LRFSLLCLL
+15 VRLSLLCLL
-24 PGTALAQQSVDT
+24 PGAAFAQQAPDS

-185 ITRKG
+185 ITKKG
-190 ADGGHV
+190 AEGGHV
-196 EVQHGDYNLKGG
+196 EVQYGDYNLKGG

-213 DLSFGGSSD
+213 DLSFGGSSE

-237 IGSSEYKWATEPVPG
+237 ISSREYEWATVPVPG

-258 SSATPGGRTVFAPP
+258 SSATPQGRLVFADPS
-272 DGNNTYG
+272 GNTY
-279 GLCPLGRDANDNPI
+279 
-293 PGSATCNITLP
+293 NITSNTGVTKP
-304 NGASFGGAAGFP
+304 VFDPSQTGCTRTDDYHCFT
-316 GDFIPFGTAN
+316 TAD

-353 NANVSGWLRGLYS
+353 SPNVSGWFRGLYS

-372 QAAPEPIFLGT
+372 QAAPEPFFLGT
-383 DAGVYNDWAET
+383 DAGVYNEWAET
-394 RLVISAN
+394 KLVISAN

-462 INVMSS
+462 VNVMSS

-478 SYNIKHINQAL
+478 SYNVKHINQAL

-500 CVPLNLFGGPGTIT
+500 CVPLDIFGGPGTIT
-514 PEMLAWISPI
+514 KEMLGWISPI

-570 PITVAGEYNG
+570 PITIAGEYNG
-580 VPSGVTIGSYSVKEA
+580 VPSGVTIGSYSVKEG

-685 PKCAADGVPPGYE
+685 PKCVADGVPPGYE
-698 QANPQISVVTSGN
+698 QANPQISVVTAGN
-711 RDLEPEES
+711 RELEPEES

-737 WASRL
+737 WASKL

-751 TIDKAIQAPDAQA
+751 TIDKAIQAPDAQS

-770 DTRDATACA
+770 DSRDAFACA

-802 NTSGWDFSAHW
+802 NTSGWDFNAHW

-828 ATWVTRYELVNESGQ
+828 ATWVTRYELINESGQ
-843 AEPKGPGIEVNDSSI
+843 AEPKGPGIEVSDSAI
-858 PEWSSTLATNWDY
+858 PEWSSTFTTNWDY
-871 RNWNV
+871 QNWNV

-917 QVSWRTDAW
+917 QISWRTDAW
-926 MKGVKVSVG
+926 MKGVKLAVG

-962 PGRYTYARLSMD
+962 PGRYTYAKLSLD

>member
-1 MTSFSPRPNRLTHA
+1 MTLLPLRPRRLSCA
-15 LRFSLLCLL
+15 VRLSLLCLL
-24 PGTALAQQSVDT
+24 PGAAFAQQAPDSA
-36 TPKTL
+36 PKTL

-150 DLNTIPLAIVDRIE
+150 DLNTIPLAIVERIE

-185 ITRKG
+185 ITKKG
-190 ADGGHV
+190 AEGGHV
-196 EVQHGDYNLKGG
+196 EVQYGDYNLKGG

-213 DLSFGGSSD
+213 DLSFGGSSE

-237 IGSSEYKWATEPVPG
+237 ISSKEYEWATVPVPG

-258 SSATPGGRTVFAPP
+258 SSATPQGRLVFADPS
-272 DGNNTYG
+272 GNTY
-279 GLCPLGRDANDNPI
+279 
-293 PGSATCNITLP
+293 NITSNSGVTNP
-304 NGASFGGAAGFP
+304 VFDPSQTGCTRT
-316 GDFIPFGTAN
+316 DDYHCFGTPD

-353 NANVSGWLRGLYS
+353 TPNVSGWFRGLYS

-372 QAAPEPIFLGT
+372 QAAPEPFFLGT

-394 RLVISAN
+394 KLVISAN

-462 INVMSS
+462 VNVMSS

-478 SYNIKHINQAL
+478 SYNVKHINQAL

-500 CVPLNLFGGPGTIT
+500 CVPLNIFGGPGTIT

-685 PKCAADGVPPGYE
+685 PKCVADGVPPGYE
-698 QANPQISVVTSGN
+698 QANPQISVVTAGN
-711 RDLEPEES
+711 RELEPEES

-737 WASRL
+737 WASKL

-751 TIDKAIQAPDAQA
+751 TIDKAIQAPDAQS

-770 DTRDATACA
+770 DSRDAFACA

-787 QIIRFEDILANLGTI
+787 QIVRFEDILANLGTI
-802 NTSGWDFSAHW
+802 NTSGWDFNAHW

-828 ATWVTRYELVNESGQ
+828 ATWVTRYELINESGQ
-843 AEPKGPGIEVNDSSI
+843 PEPKGPGIEVSDSAI
-858 PEWSSTLATNWDY
+858 PEWSSTFTTNWDY
-871 RNWNV
+871 QNWNV

-897 ICTDSAADQ
+897 ICTDSVADQ

-917 QVSWRTDAW
+917 QISWRTDAW
-926 MKGVKVSVG
+926 MKGVKLAVG

-962 PGRYTYARLSMD
+962 PGRYTYAKLSLD

>member
-1 MTSFSPRPNRLTHA
+1 MKL
-15 LRFSLLCLL
+15 SLLRTHRLSKAVQLSLL
-24 PGTALAQQSVDT
+24 LIPATAAAQEAAQSAR
-36 TPKTL
+36 TL
-41 DSIQV
+41 DTIQV

-58 QVPVQVLT
+58 QVPVQVLS
-66 REAIERT
+66 REAIDRT

-150 DLNTIPLAIVDRIE
+150 DLNTIPLALVDRIE

-185 ITRKG
+185 ITKKN

-196 EVQHGDYNLKGG
+196 EAQYGGYNLKGG
-208 DTSSI
+208 GTSSV
-213 DLSFGGSSD
+213 DFSFGGSGE
-222 RAQWIVGASWFKQKE
+222 RAQWIVGGSWFKQKE
-237 IGSSEYKWATEPVPG
+237 ISSREYKWAREPVPG

-258 SSATPGGRTVFAPP
+258 SSATPQGRLVFADPS
-272 DGNNTYG
+272 GNVYDITSNTG
-279 GLCPLGRDANDNPI
+279 VTSPHFNP
-293 PGSATCNITLP
+293 GQTGCTRT
-304 NGASFGGAAGFP
+304 
-316 GDFIPFGTAN
+316 DDYHCFGTPD
-326 RYNFAPNNLLLT
+326 RFNFADYNLLLT

-353 NANVSGWLRGLYS
+353 TPAVSGWARGLYS

-383 DAGVYNDWAET
+383 DAGVYNDWAEKD
-394 RLVISAN
+394 LVISAN

-414 GANPNLFL
+414 GNDPNLFL

-432 RRYEQD
+432 RRYEQK
-438 VKTWYAAGGLD
+438 VKTWYAAAGLD
-449 GVFEVNQRTWNWD
+449 GVFEVNQRSWNWD

-468 ESKATQTNTG
+468 QSKATQTNTG

-500 CVPLNLFGGPGTIT
+500 CVPLDIFGGPGTIT
-514 PEMLAWISPI
+514 PAMLAWISP
-524 VRDRSK
+524 VVHDRSK

-541 GELFDIWAGPLSFAA
+541 GELFDNWAGPVSFAA

-580 VPSGVTIGSYSVKEA
+580 VPSGITVGSYSVKEA
-595 YVEFDVPLAREGF
+595 YAEFDVPLARGGF
-608 WGKSLDLSIAGR
+608 WGKSVDLSIAGR

-643 ELLLRMSFAQ
+643 ELLLRMSYAQ

-662 LYGTLSRFDATIVDP
+662 LYGTLSRFDATLVDP
-677 CNNAASTT
+677 CNKAASTT
-685 PKCAADGVPPGYE
+685 PKCVADGVPAGYE

-711 RDLEPEES
+711 RKLQPEES

-737 WASRL
+737 WASKL

-751 TIDKAIQAPDAQA
+751 TIDDAIQAPDAQS
-764 IMDRCI
+764 ILNRCI
-770 DTRDATACA
+770 DSRDPIACA

-787 QIIRFEDILANLGTI
+787 QITRFEDILANLGTI
-802 NTSGWDFSAHW
+802 NTSGWDFTAHW
-813 LLPETGWGQLGFDWK
+813 LLPQTNWGQLGFDWK
-828 ATWVTRYELVNESGQ
+828 ATWVTRYELTNESGQ
-843 AEPKGPGIEVNDSSI
+843 LEPKRPGVEISDSSI
-858 PEWSSTLATNWDY
+858 PEWNSTLTTNWSY
-871 RNWNV
+871 RNWNAS
-876 NWTMRYIDRLRESC
+876 WSMRYIDRLRESC
-890 AGANGFA
+890 AGANGFD
-897 ICTDSAADQ
+897 ICTDSANDR

-911 TTYHDA
+911 STYHDA

-926 MKGVKVSVG
+926 MKGLKVTVG

-940 DKNPPICLSC
+940 AKNPPICLSC

-962 PGRYTYARLSMD
+962 PGRFSYAKLSLD

>member
-1 MTSFSPRPNRLTHA
+1 MTLLPLRPRRLSCA
-15 LRFSLLCLL
+15 VRLSLLCLL
-24 PGTALAQQSVDT
+24 PTVAFAQQAPDS

-58 QVPVQVLT
+58 QVPVQVLS

-185 ITRKG
+185 ITKKG

-196 EVQHGDYNLKGG
+196 EVQYGDYNLKGG

-213 DLSFGGSSD
+213 DLSFGGSNE

-237 IGSSEYKWATEPVPG
+237 ISSREYEWATVPVPG

-258 SSATPGGRTVFAPP
+258 SSATPQGRLVFADPS
-272 DGNNTYG
+272 GNTY
-279 GLCPLGRDANDNPI
+279 
-293 PGSATCNITLP
+293 NITSNSGVTNP
-304 NGASFGGAAGFP
+304 VFDPSQTGCTRTDDYHCFT
-316 GDFIPFGTAN
+316 TAD

-353 NANVSGWLRGLYS
+353 TPNVSGWFRGLYS

-372 QAAPEPIFLGT
+372 QAAPEPFFLGT

-394 RLVISAN
+394 KLVISAN

-432 RRYEQD
+432 RRYEQE

-462 INVMSS
+462 VNVMSS

-541 GELFDIWAGPLSFAA
+541 GELFDIWAGPVSFAA

-570 PITVAGEYNG
+570 PITIAGEYNG

-595 YVEFDVPLAREGF
+595 YVELDVPLAREGF

-630 GTGKIG
+630 NTGKIG

-685 PKCAADGVPPGYE
+685 PKCVADGVPPGYE

-711 RDLEPEES
+711 RDLQPEES

-737 WASRL
+737 WASKL

-770 DTRDATACA
+770 DTRDAVACA

-787 QIIRFEDILANLGTI
+787 QIVRFEDILANLGTI
-802 NTSGWDFSAHW
+802 NTSGWDFNAHW

-828 ATWVTRYELVNESGQ
+828 ATWVTRYELINESGQ
-843 AEPKGPGIEVNDSSI
+843 PEPKGPGIEVSDSSI
-858 PEWSSTLATNWDY
+858 PEWSSTLTTNWDF

-897 ICTDSAADQ
+897 ICTDSVADQ

-962 PGRYTYARLSMD
+962 PGRYTYAKLSMD

>member
-1 MTSFSPRPNRLTHA
+1 MTSLSLHPHRLTRA
-15 LRFSLLCLL
+15 IQLSLLCLL
-24 PGTALAQQSVDT
+24 PAVATAQEATSAR
-36 TPKTL
+36 TL
-41 DSIQV
+41 DTIQV

-66 REAIERT
+66 RETIDRT
-73 GYSSVADVVQHLT
+73 GYTSVADVVQHLT

-136 WVNESSGSGVGSSV
+136 WVNESSGSGVGASV
-150 DLNTIPLAIVDRIE
+150 DLNTIPLALVERIE

-185 ITRKG
+185 ITRKNV
-190 ADGGHV
+190 DGGRV
-196 EVQHGDYNLKGG
+196 EVQYGDYNLKGG
-208 DTSSI
+208 GTSGV
-213 DLSFGGSSD
+213 DFSFGGSGD
-222 RAQWIVGASWFKQKE
+222 RAQWVVGASYFKQKE
-237 IGSSEYKWATEPVPG
+237 ISSAEYLWAREPVPG

-258 SSATPGGRTVFAPP
+258 SSATPQGRLVFADP
-272 DGNNTYG
+272 GGNTYSITSNTG
-279 GLCPLGRDANDNPI
+279 VTNPRFD
-293 PGSATCNITLP
+293 PTQTGCVRTDDYHCFATP
-304 NGASFGGAAGFP
+304 DRF
-316 GDFIPFGTAN
+316 
-326 RYNFAPNNLLLT
+326 NFAPYNLLLT

-346 GQVRFEF
+346 GQVRFDF
-353 NANVSGWLRGLYS
+353 TPAVSGWFRGLYS
-366 ERESAN
+366 ERTSAN

-383 DAGVYNDWAET
+383 DAGVYNEWAET
-394 RLVISAN
+394 RLVIPAN
-401 NPYNPFGFDLTTM
+401 QRYNPFGFDLTTI
-414 GANPNLFL
+414 GPDANLFL
-422 LGRRPVEGGP
+422 IGRRPVEGGP

-449 GVFEVNQRTWNWD
+449 GSFEVNGRPWSWD
-462 INVMSS
+462 INAMSS
-468 ESKATQTNTG
+468 QSKATQTNTG

-500 CVPLNLFGGPGTIT
+500 CVPLNIFGGPGTIT
-514 PEMLAWISPI
+514 ADMLAWISPV

-530 NTLSLGSANIT
+530 NTLSQASANIT
-541 GELFDIWAGPLSFAA
+541 GELADLWAGPLSFAA
-556 GAEWRRYKGEYHPD
+556 GAEWRRYKGEYYPD

-595 YVEFDVPLAREGF
+595 YAEFDVPLARGGF
-608 WGKSLDLSIAGR
+608 WGKSVDLSVAGR

-662 LYGTLSRFDATIVDP
+662 LYGTLSRFDATLVDP

-685 PKCAADGVPPGYE
+685 PKCVADGVPPGYE
-698 QANPQISVVTSGN
+698 QVNPQISVVTSGN
-711 RDLEPEES
+711 RDLQPEKS
-719 RSFMAGAVWSPS
+719 RSFMAGAVWSPG
-731 WAEDSS
+731 WAEDSG
-737 WASRL
+737 WASKL

-751 TIDKAIQAPDAQA
+751 TIDGAIQAPDAQA
-764 IMDRCI
+764 ILNRCI
-770 DTRDATACA
+770 DSRDAVACA
-779 SYTRNDRG
+779 SYTRNERG
-787 QIIRFEDILANLGTI
+787 QIVRFEDILANLGTI

-813 LLPETGWGQLGFDWK
+813 LLPETGWGQLGLDWK

-843 AEPKGPGIEVNDSSI
+843 AEPKRPGVEVNDSSI
-858 PEWSSTLATNWDY
+858 PEWTSNLTANWDY
-871 RNWNV
+871 RNWNAS
-876 NWTMRYIDRLRESC
+876 WSLRYVDRLRESC
-890 AGANGFA
+890 AGANGFP
-897 ICTDSAADQ
+897 ICTDSAADL

-911 TTYHDA
+911 TTLHDA

-926 MKGVKVSVG
+926 MKGLKITVG

-962 PGRYTYARLSMD
+962 PGRYSYARLSLD

>member
-1 MTSFSPRPNRLTHA
+1 MTSLSLHPHRLTRA
-15 LRFSLLCLL
+15 IQLSLLCLL
-24 PGTALAQQSVDT
+24 PAVATAQEST
-36 TPKTL
+36 TARTL
-41 DSIQV
+41 DTIQV

-66 REAIERT
+66 REAIDRT
-73 GYSSVADVVQHLT
+73 GYTSVADVVQHLT

-150 DLNTIPLAIVDRIE
+150 DLNTIPLALVERIE

-185 ITRKG
+185 ITKKNVQ
-190 ADGGHV
+190 GGHV
-196 EVQHGDYNLKGG
+196 EVQYGDYNLEGG
-208 DTSSI
+208 GTTGVDF
-213 DLSFGGSSD
+213 SFGKSGD
-222 RAQWIVGASWFKQKE
+222 RAQWVVGASYFKQKE
-237 IGSSEYKWATEPVPG
+237 ISSAEYKWAREPVPG

-258 SSATPGGRTVFAPP
+258 SSATPGGRSVFAPA

-279 GLCPLGRDANDNPI
+279 GLCPLAKDDSGNPI

-304 NGASFGGAAGFP
+304 NGANYAGTGFP
-316 GDFIPFGTAN
+316 GNFIPFTTAN
-326 RYNFAPNNLLLT
+326 RFNFAPYNLLLT

-346 GQVRFEF
+346 GQVRFDF
-353 NANVSGWLRGLYS
+353 SPSASGWFRGLYS
-366 ERESAN
+366 ERKSAN
-372 QAAPEPIFLGT
+372 EAAPEPIFLGT

-394 RLVISAN
+394 KLVIPAN
-401 NPYNPFGFDLTTM
+401 QRYNPFGFDLTTI
-414 GANPNLFL
+414 GPDANLFL
-422 LGRRPVEGGP
+422 IGRRPVEGGP

-438 VKTWYAAGGLD
+438 VKTWYAAGGLE
-449 GVFEVNQRTWNWD
+449 GSFEVNSRPWSWD
-462 INVMSS
+462 INAMSS
-468 ESKATQTNTG
+468 QSKATQTNTG

-500 CVPLNLFGGPGTIT
+500 CVPLNIFGGPGTIT
-514 PEMLAWISPI
+514 ADMLAWISPV

-530 NTLSLGSANIT
+530 NTLSQASANIT
-541 GELFDIWAGPLSFAA
+541 GELADLWAGPLSFAA
-556 GAEWRRYKGEYHPD
+556 GAEWRRYKGEYYPD

-580 VPSGVTIGSYSVKEA
+580 VPSGITIGSYSVKEA
-595 YVEFDVPLAREGF
+595 YAEFDVPLARGGF
-608 WGKSLDLSIAGR
+608 WGKSVDLSVAGR

-643 ELLLRMSFAQ
+643 ELLLRMSWAQ

-662 LYGTLSRFDATIVDP
+662 LYGTLSRFDATLVDP

-685 PKCAADGVPPGYE
+685 PKCVADGVPPGYE
-698 QANPQISVVTSGN
+698 QVNPQISVVTSGN
-711 RDLEPEES
+711 RDLQPEKS
-719 RSFMAGAVWSPS
+719 RSFMAGAVWSPG
-731 WAEDSS
+731 WAEGGS
-737 WASRL
+737 WASKL

-751 TIDKAIQAPDAQA
+751 TIDGAIQAPDAQA
-764 IMDRCI
+764 IMNRCI
-770 DTRDATACA
+770 DSRDAVACA

-787 QIIRFEDILANLGTI
+787 QIVRFEDILANLGTI
-802 NTSGWDFSAHW
+802 NTSGWDFTAHW
-813 LLPETGWGQLGFDWK
+813 LLPETGWGQLGLDWK

-843 AEPKGPGIEVNDSSI
+843 AEPKRPGVEVNDSSI
-858 PEWSSTLATNWDY
+858 PEWTSNLTANWDY
-871 RNWNV
+871 RNWNAS
-876 NWTMRYIDRLRESC
+876 WSLRYVDRLRESC
-890 AGANGFA
+890 AGANGFP
-897 ICTDSAADQ
+897 ICTDSAADL

-911 TTYHDA
+911 TTLHDA

-926 MKGVKVSVG
+926 MKGMKITVG

-962 PGRYTYARLSMD
+962 PGRYSYARLSLD

>member
-1 MTSFSPRPNRLTHA
+1 
-15 LRFSLLCLL
+15 LCLL
-24 PGTALAQQSVDT
+24 PGAAFAQQAPDT
-36 TPKTL
+36 APKTL

-66 REAIERT
+66 RESIERT

-185 ITRKG
+185 ITKKG
-190 ADGGHV
+190 AEGGHV
-196 EVQHGDYNLKGG
+196 EVQYGDYNLKGG

-213 DLSFGGSSD
+213 DLSFGGSSE

-237 IGSSEYKWATEPVPG
+237 ISSREYEWATVPVPG

-258 SSATPGGRTVFAPP
+258 SSATPQGRLVFADPS
-272 DGNNTYG
+272 GNTY
-279 GLCPLGRDANDNPI
+279 
-293 PGSATCNITLP
+293 NITSNSGVTNP
-304 NGASFGGAAGFP
+304 VFDPSQTGCTRTDDYHCFT
-316 GDFIPFGTAN
+316 TAD

-353 NANVSGWLRGLYS
+353 TPNISGWFRGLYS

-372 QAAPEPIFLGT
+372 QAAPEPFFLGT

-394 RLVISAN
+394 KLVISAN

-422 LGRRPVEGGP
+422 IGRRPVEGGP

-462 INVMSS
+462 VNVMSS

-685 PKCAADGVPPGYE
+685 PKCVADGVPPGYE

-711 RDLEPEES
+711 RELEPEES

-737 WASRL
+737 WASKL

-770 DTRDATACA
+770 DSRDATACA

-787 QIIRFEDILANLGTI
+787 QIVRFEDILANLGTI
-802 NTSGWDFSAHW
+802 NTSGWDFNAHW

-828 ATWVTRYELVNESGQ
+828 ATWVTRYELINESGQ
-843 AEPKGPGIEVNDSSI
+843 AEPKGPGIEVSDSSI
-858 PEWSSTLATNWDY
+858 PEWSSTLTTNWDFH
-871 RNWNV
+871 NWNV

-897 ICTDSAADQ
+897 ICTDSVADQ

-917 QVSWRTDAW
+917 QISWRTDAW

-962 PGRYTYARLSMD
+962 PGRYTYAKLSMD

>member
-1 MTSFSPRPNRLTHA
+1 MTLLPLRPRRLSCA
-15 LRFSLLCLL
+15 VRLSLLCLL
-24 PGTALAQQSVDT
+24 PTVAFAQQATDS

-185 ITRKG
+185 ITKKG

-196 EVQHGDYNLKGG
+196 EVQYGDYNLKGG

-213 DLSFGGSSD
+213 DLSFGGSSE

-237 IGSSEYKWATEPVPG
+237 ISSREYEWATVPVPG

-258 SSATPGGRTVFAPP
+258 SSATPQGRLVFADPS
-272 DGNNTYG
+272 GNTY
-279 GLCPLGRDANDNPI
+279 
-293 PGSATCNITLP
+293 NITSNSGVTNP
-304 NGASFGGAAGFP
+304 VFDPSQTGCTRTDDYHCFT
-316 GDFIPFGTAN
+316 TAD

-353 NANVSGWLRGLYS
+353 TPNVSGWFRGLYS

-372 QAAPEPIFLGT
+372 QAAPEPFFLGT

-394 RLVISAN
+394 KLVISAN

-462 INVMSS
+462 VNVMSS

-478 SYNIKHINQAL
+478 SYNVKHINQAL

-541 GELFDIWAGPLSFAA
+541 GELFDIWAGP
-556 GAEWRRYKGEYHPD
+556 
-570 PITVAGEYNG
+570 
-580 VPSGVTIGSYSVKEA
+580 
-595 YVEFDVPLAREGF
+595 
-608 WGKSLDLSIAGR
+608 
-620 YSDYSTFGGT
+620 
-630 GTGKIG
+630 
-636 LRWQPAD
+636 
-643 ELLLRMSFAQ
+643 
-653 GFRAPSIGE
+653 
-662 LYGTLSRFDATIVDP
+662 
-677 CNNAASTT
+677 
-685 PKCAADGVPPGYE
+685 
-698 QANPQISVVTSGN
+698 
-711 RDLEPEES
+711 
-719 RSFMAGAVWSPS
+719 
-731 WAEDSS
+731 
-737 WASRL
+737 
-742 DLGVTFYRH
+742 
-751 TIDKAIQAPDAQA
+751 
-764 IMDRCI
+764 
-770 DTRDATACA
+770 
-779 SYTRNDRG
+779 
-787 QIIRFEDILANLGTI
+787 
-802 NTSGWDFSAHW
+802 
-813 LLPETGWGQLGFDWK
+813 
-828 ATWVTRYELVNESGQ
+828 
-843 AEPKGPGIEVNDSSI
+843 
-858 PEWSSTLATNWDY
+858 
-871 RNWNV
+871 
-876 NWTMRYIDRLRESC
+876 
-890 AGANGFA
+890 
-897 ICTDSAADQ
+897 
-906 HWLGA
+906 
-911 TTYHDA
+911 
-917 QVSWRTDAW
+917 VS
-926 MKGVKVSVG
+926 
-935 VNNVF
+935 
-940 DKNPPICLSC
+940 
-950 TLNGYDPGTYDL
+950 
-962 PGRYTYARLSMD
+962 
-974 F
+974 

>member
-1 MTSFSPRPNRLTHA
+1 MTLLPLRPRRLSCA
-15 LRFSLLCLL
+15 VRLSLLCLL
-24 PGTALAQQSVDT
+24 PGAAFAQQAPDS

-58 QVPVQVLT
+58 QVPVQVLS

-185 ITRKG
+185 ITKKG
-190 ADGGHV
+190 AEGGHV
-196 EVQHGDYNLKGG
+196 EVQYGDYNLKGG

-213 DLSFGGSSD
+213 DLSFGGSSE

-237 IGSSEYKWATEPVPG
+237 ISSREYEWATVPVPG

-258 SSATPGGRTVFAPP
+258 SSATPQGRLVFADPS
-272 DGNNTYG
+272 GNTY
-279 GLCPLGRDANDNPI
+279 
-293 PGSATCNITLP
+293 NITSNTGVTNP
-304 NGASFGGAAGFP
+304 VFDPSQTGCTRTDDYHCFS
-316 GDFIPFGTAN
+316 TAD

-353 NANVSGWLRGLYS
+353 TPNVSGWFRGLYS

-372 QAAPEPIFLGT
+372 QAAPEPFFLGT
-383 DAGVYNDWAET
+383 DAGVYNEWAET
-394 RLVISAN
+394 KLVISAN

-449 GVFEVNQRTWNWD
+449 GIFEVNQRSWNWD

-478 SYNIKHINQAL
+478 SYNVKHINQAL

-570 PITVAGEYNG
+570 PITIAGEYNG
-580 VPSGVTIGSYSVKEA
+580 VPSGVTIGSYSVKEG

-685 PKCAADGVPPGYE
+685 PKCVADGVPPGYE
-698 QANPQISVVTSGN
+698 QANPQISVVTAGN

-737 WASRL
+737 WASKL

-751 TIDKAIQAPDAQA
+751 TIDKAIQAPDAQS

-770 DTRDATACA
+770 DTRDAFACA

-787 QIIRFEDILANLGTI
+787 QIVRFEDILANLGTI
-802 NTSGWDFSAHW
+802 NTSGWDFTAHW

-828 ATWVTRYELVNESGQ
+828 ATWVTRYELINESGQ
-843 AEPKGPGIEVNDSSI
+843 AEPKGPGIEVSDSAI
-858 PEWSSTLATNWDY
+858 PEWSSTFATNWDY
-871 RNWNV
+871 QNWNV

-897 ICTDSAADQ
+897 ICTDSVADQ
-906 HWLGA
+906 HWLGS

-917 QVSWRTDAW
+917 QISWRTDAW
-926 MKGVKVSVG
+926 MKGVKLSVG

>member
-1 MTSFSPRPNRLTHA
+1 MTLLPLRPRRLSCA
-15 LRFSLLCLL
+15 VRLSLLCLL
-24 PGTALAQQSVDT
+24 PGAAFAQQAPDS

-58 QVPVQVLT
+58 QVPVQVLS

-185 ITRKG
+185 ITKKG
-190 ADGGHV
+190 AEGGHV
-196 EVQHGDYNLKGG
+196 EVQYGDYNLKGG

-213 DLSFGGSSD
+213 DLSFGGSSE

-237 IGSSEYKWATEPVPG
+237 ISSKEYEWATVPVPG

-258 SSATPGGRTVFAPP
+258 SSATPQGRLVFADPS
-272 DGNNTYG
+272 GNTY
-279 GLCPLGRDANDNPI
+279 
-293 PGSATCNITLP
+293 NITSNTGVTNP
-304 NGASFGGAAGFP
+304 VFDPSQTGCTRTDDYHCFS
-316 GDFIPFGTAN
+316 TAD

-353 NANVSGWLRGLYS
+353 TPNVSGWFRGLYS

-372 QAAPEPIFLGT
+372 QAAPEPFFLGT
-383 DAGVYNDWAET
+383 DAGVYNEWAET
-394 RLVISAN
+394 KLVISAN
-401 NPYNPFGFDLTTM
+401 NPYNPFGFDLTTV

-449 GVFEVNQRTWNWD
+449 GIFEVNQRSWNWD

-478 SYNIKHINQAL
+478 SYNVKHINQAL

-570 PITVAGEYNG
+570 PITIAGEYNG
-580 VPSGVTIGSYSVKEA
+580 VPSGVTIGSYSVKEG

-685 PKCAADGVPPGYE
+685 PKCVADGVPPGYE
-698 QANPQISVVTSGN
+698 QANPQISVVTAGN

-737 WASRL
+737 WASKL

-751 TIDKAIQAPDAQA
+751 TIDKAIQAPDAQS

-770 DTRDATACA
+770 DTRDAFACA

-787 QIIRFEDILANLGTI
+787 QIVRFEDILANLGTI
-802 NTSGWDFSAHW
+802 NTSGWDFTAHW

-828 ATWVTRYELVNESGQ
+828 ATWVTRYELINESGQ
-843 AEPKGPGIEVNDSSI
+843 AEPKGPGIEVSDSAI
-858 PEWSSTLATNWDY
+858 PEWSSTFATNWDY
-871 RNWNV
+871 QNWNV

-897 ICTDSAADQ
+897 ICTDSVADQ
-906 HWLGA
+906 HWLGS

-917 QVSWRTDAW
+917 QISWRTDAW
-926 MKGVKVSVG
+926 MKGVKLSVG

>member
-1 MTSFSPRPNRLTHA
+1 MTLLPLRPRRLSCA
-15 LRFSLLCLL
+15 VRLSLLCLL
-24 PGTALAQQSVDT
+24 PGAAFAQQAPDS

-58 QVPVQVLT
+58 QVPVQVLS

-185 ITRKG
+185 ITKKG
-190 ADGGHV
+190 AEGGHV
-196 EVQHGDYNLKGG
+196 EVQYGDYNLKGG

-213 DLSFGGSSD
+213 DLSFGGSSE

-237 IGSSEYKWATEPVPG
+237 ISSREYEWATVPVPG

-258 SSATPGGRTVFAPP
+258 SSATPQGRLVFADPS
-272 DGNNTYG
+272 GNTY
-279 GLCPLGRDANDNPI
+279 
-293 PGSATCNITLP
+293 NITSNTGVTNP
-304 NGASFGGAAGFP
+304 VFDPSQTGCTRTDDYHCFS
-316 GDFIPFGTAN
+316 TAD

-353 NANVSGWLRGLYS
+353 TPNVSGWFRGLYS

-372 QAAPEPIFLGT
+372 QAAPEPFFLGT
-383 DAGVYNDWAET
+383 DAGVYNEWAET
-394 RLVISAN
+394 KLVISAN

-449 GVFEVNQRTWNWD
+449 GIFEVNQRSWNWD

-478 SYNIKHINQAL
+478 SYNVKHINQAL

-570 PITVAGEYNG
+570 PITIAGEYNG
-580 VPSGVTIGSYSVKEA
+580 VPSGVTIGSYSVKEG

-685 PKCAADGVPPGYE
+685 PKCVADGVPPGYE
-698 QANPQISVVTSGN
+698 QANPQISVVTAGN

-737 WASRL
+737 WASKL

-751 TIDKAIQAPDAQA
+751 TIDKAIQAPDAQS

-770 DTRDATACA
+770 DTRDAFACA

-787 QIIRFEDILANLGTI
+787 QIVRFEDILANLGTI
-802 NTSGWDFSAHW
+802 NTSGWDFTAHW
-813 LLPETGWGQLGFDWK
+813 LLPQTGWGQLGFDWK
-828 ATWVTRYELVNESGQ
+828 ATWVTRYELINESGQ
-843 AEPKGPGIEVNDSSI
+843 AEPKGPGIEVSDSAI
-858 PEWSSTLATNWDY
+858 PEWSSTFATNWDY
-871 RNWNV
+871 QNWNV

-897 ICTDSAADQ
+897 ICTDSVADQ
-906 HWLGA
+906 HWLGS

-917 QVSWRTDAW
+917 QISWRTDAW
-926 MKGVKVSVG
+926 MKGVKLSVG